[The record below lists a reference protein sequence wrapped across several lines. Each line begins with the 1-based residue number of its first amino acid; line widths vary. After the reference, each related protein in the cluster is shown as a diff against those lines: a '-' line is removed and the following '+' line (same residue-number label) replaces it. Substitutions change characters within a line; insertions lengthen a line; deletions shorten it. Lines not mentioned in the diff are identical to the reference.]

1 MKARQA
7 SCESS
12 SWASTFLS
20 RGCLRGSLV
29 QLQRRSLP
37 RALGIITLLRVLFGG
52 GLERERRGDRDDIRQ
67 TDGARESVRERE
79 SESERKSEGE

>member
-20 RGCLRGSLV
+20 RGCLRGSRV
-29 QLQRRSLP
+29 QLQRRSFP
-37 RALGIITLLRVLFGG
+37 RALGIITLLRVLLGG
-52 GLERERRGDRDDIRQ
+52 GLERECRREREDIRQ
-67 TDGARESVRERE
+67 TDRQSERERERE
-79 SESERKSEGE
+79 SQRETERE

>member
-1 MKARQA
+1 M
-7 SCESS
+7 
-12 SWASTFLS
+12 
-20 RGCLRGSLV
+20 RGSLV

-67 TDGARESVRERE
+67 TDRRSERERERERERVGERVRRRVRERE
-79 SESERKSEGE
+79 QAR